1 MIYTVAVPDQVSLI
15 TKSVTTV
22 ALQLL
27 KRFRNIA
34 YASSTGRIPPSV
46 MMSCFAG
53 HAALTGLSLSDMVIR
68 QARLIARELRQASQR
83 REKVMMVNPVFQR
96 DCFTDR
102 WPENLS
108 QQEEFAGKLAGL
120 AEGLEY
126 IKRHETDLESLR
138 DWLRE
143 QFGDYVVSG
152 AIRRF
157 NQRVGQAVQGGG
169 TAYTSRG
176 GLYVPSAPALVGLG
190 TAASSRA
197 VAATGH
203 TFRGEQR

>member
-1 MIYTVAVPDQVSLI
+1 
-15 TKSVTTV
+15 
-22 ALQLL
+22 
-27 KRFRNIA
+27 
-34 YASSTGRIPPSV
+34 
-46 MMSCFAG
+46 
-53 HAALTGLSLSDMVIR
+53 MVIR
-68 QARLIARELRQASQR
+68 QARLIARELQQASAR
-83 REKVMMVNPVFQR
+83 REKVMVVNPIFQR

-108 QQEEFAGKLAGL
+108 QQEEFAEKLSGL
-120 AEGLEY
+120 ADGLEH
-126 IKRHETDLESLR
+126 IKRNETDPESLR

-152 AIRRF
+152 ALRRF
-157 NQRVGQAVQGGG
+157 YQRAGQAVQGGG

-197 VAATGH
+197 VAATPH
-203 TFRGEQR
+203 TFRGDRR